1 MSWSLFTIAF
11 ILGYLT
17 CKALY
22 FFRTARLSL
31 SILRVT
37 HLISTAMLAKSMED
51 FHYARMFRMRHMAE
65 SGETEHNIDA
75 FSIRTNQEIGHFK
88 EKSIKNIIELH
99 PRFFKHLL
107 EFDDWDSAMR
117 YLNKNEEVIIHFL
130 KGAPNND

>member
-1 MSWSLFTIAF
+1 MSWSLFAITF

-22 FFRTARLSL
+22 FFRAARLSL
-31 SILRVT
+31 SVLRAT
-37 HLISTAMLAKSMED
+37 HLMSTAILAKSMED

-75 FSIRTNQEIGHFK
+75 FSIRTNQEIDYFK

-99 PRFFKHLL
+99 PQFFKHLL
-107 EFDDWDSAMR
+107 EFEDWAGAMR
-117 YLNKNEEVIIHFL
+117 YLNRNESIVIHFL
-130 KGAPNND
+130 KGGEQ